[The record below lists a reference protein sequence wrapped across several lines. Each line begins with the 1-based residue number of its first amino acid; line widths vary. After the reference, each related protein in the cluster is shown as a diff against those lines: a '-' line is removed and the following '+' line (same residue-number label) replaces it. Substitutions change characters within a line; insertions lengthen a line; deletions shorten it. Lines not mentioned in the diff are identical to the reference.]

1 MVTCTIHYNDRDVIN
16 TYDSTDSS
24 YLRNQVK
31 KLSPLTS
38 KTDYHDEK
46 VVTAHVVLK
55 PFQES
60 TVNRLFREMI

>member
-1 MVTCTIHYNDRDVIN
+1 MVTCMIRYNDRDVIN
-16 TYDSTDSS
+16 TYNSIDSS
-24 YLRNQVK
+24 FLRNQVK

-38 KTDYHDEK
+38 KTIYHDEK
-46 VVTAHVVLK
+46 VGTAHVVLK

>member
-38 KTDYHDEK
+38 KTIYHDEK
-46 VVTAHVVLK
+46 VGTAHVVLK
-55 PFQES
+55 PFQEPVVS
-60 TVNRLFREMI
+60 RLFKEMI

>member
-16 TYDSTDSS
+16 TYDSIDSS

-31 KLSPLTS
+31 KLSPATS
-38 KTDYHDEK
+38 KTIYHNEK
-46 VVTAHVVLK
+46 IGTAHVVLK

-60 TVNRLFREMI
+60 IVNHLFREMI

>member
-16 TYDSTDSS
+16 TYDSIDSS

-38 KTDYHDEK
+38 KTIYHDEK
-46 VVTAHVVLK
+46 VGTAHVV
-55 PFQES
+55 S
-60 TVNRLFREMI
+60 

>member
-38 KTDYHDEK
+38 KTIYHDEK
-46 VVTAHVVLK
+46 VRTAHVVLK